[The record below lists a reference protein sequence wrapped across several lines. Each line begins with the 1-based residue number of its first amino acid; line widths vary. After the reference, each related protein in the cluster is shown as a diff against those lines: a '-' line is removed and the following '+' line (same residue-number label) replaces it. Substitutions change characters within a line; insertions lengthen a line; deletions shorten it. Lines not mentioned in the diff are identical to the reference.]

1 MRERGVQGATDGIL
15 ETQDTDCFRCGVAG
29 FRGRGCGDSAE
40 EKLGSGQG
48 TGRAITRAKADVVS
62 ILLSEI
68 NQGAKSP
75 SDVTEQVPQDAIVG
89 CLATSGGEAET
100 CTTQDSTTATERVEV
115 GCRCVD
121 LRSRANFRL
130 YVVFPAM
137 FEGLVESWI
146 LLLDRLQGIIGYEG
160 LGG

>member
-1 MRERGVQGATDGIL
+1 MGSSRPKTRIVLGAAWPGLEAVDVATALSKNLEVAMAREVK
-15 ETQDTDCFRCGVAG
+15 V
-29 FRGRGCGDSAE
+29 
-40 EKLGSGQG
+40 
-48 TGRAITRAKADVVS
+48 RALTRAKANVVS

-75 SDVTEQVPQDAIVG
+75 SDVTEQVPQDAIVR
-89 CLATSGGEAET
+89 AAWQRQAERRRHAQRK
-100 CTTQDSTTATERVEV
+100 TQVTTATERVEI

-121 LRSRANFRL
+121 LRSRASFRL

-146 LLLDRLQGIIGYEG
+146 LLLDRLQGISVTRALVDE
-160 LGG
+160 L

>member
-75 SDVTEQVPQDAIVG
+75 SDVTEQVPQDAIVR
-89 CLATSGGEAET
+89 AAWQRQAERRRHAQRKT
-100 CTTQDSTTATERVEV
+100 RPLRRNELKLDV
-115 GCRCVD
+115 GV
-121 LRSRANFRL
+121 
-130 YVVFPAM
+130 
-137 FEGLVESWI
+137 
-146 LLLDRLQGIIGYEG
+146 
-160 LGG
+160 